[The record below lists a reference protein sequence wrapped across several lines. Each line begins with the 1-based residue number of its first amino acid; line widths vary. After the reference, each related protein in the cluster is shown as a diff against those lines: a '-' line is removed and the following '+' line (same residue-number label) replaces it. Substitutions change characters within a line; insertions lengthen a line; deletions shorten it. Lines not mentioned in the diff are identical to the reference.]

1 MPGREREGEMRQR
14 QAGGSA
20 HRYIWLLP
28 VACVAPLPPRPSP
41 GKRPTTRE
49 RARRERQEKKIA
61 PLELV

>member
-28 VACVAPLPPRPSP
+28 VACVASLPPRPSP
-41 GKRPTTRE
+41 GKRPTTS
-49 RARRERQEKKIA
+49 RERQEKKIA